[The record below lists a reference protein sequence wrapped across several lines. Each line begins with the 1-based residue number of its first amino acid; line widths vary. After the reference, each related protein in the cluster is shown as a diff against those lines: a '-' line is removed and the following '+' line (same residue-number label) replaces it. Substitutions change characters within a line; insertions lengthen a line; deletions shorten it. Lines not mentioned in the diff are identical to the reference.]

1 MPENNAK
8 TSVKTGPN
16 RQMLR
21 RTLFLMAVC
30 GIAAFLILLGRLYK
44 LQIADHEYYEKLAIS
59 QQLREAPTAAARG
72 KIYDTNM
79 NILAVSATVDN
90 VYVSPAEIEM
100 YGEDRALI
108 ASGLADI
115 LGLDPLYMGNEGK
128 MIAVVPAE
136 EAEKALEIMRSTVH
150 GRDAAIIGYADEGS
164 GAYIRTR
171 LGAVRRFDVLYGE
184 GLPRIC

>member
-72 KIYDTNM
+72 KISARMIRRITFSGG
-79 NILAVSATVDN
+79 NIRPN
-90 VYVSPAEIEM
+90 
-100 YGEDRALI
+100 
-108 ASGLADI
+108 
-115 LGLDPLYMGNEGK
+115 
-128 MIAVVPAE
+128 
-136 EAEKALEIMRSTVH
+136 
-150 GRDAAIIGYADEGS
+150 
-164 GAYIRTR
+164 
-171 LGAVRRFDVLYGE
+171 AVRKLSSRFFARTDSEIL
-184 GLPRIC
+184 RK

>member
-115 LGLDPLYMGNEGK
+115 LGLDYNDVYEKTGQTGSWYVTVKRKVEGGGRGEDTRVQIRK
-128 MIAVVPAE
+128 QSSRCPAGDRH
-136 EAEKALEIMRSTVH
+136 KALLSEFLPCMSP
-150 GRDAAIIGYADEGS
+150 Y
-164 GAYIRTR
+164 R
-171 LGAVRRFDVLYGE
+171 LRRYG
-184 GLPRIC
+184 

>member
-115 LGLDPLYMGNEGK
+115 LGLDYNDVYEKTGQTGSWYVTVKRKVEAEDADAAK
-128 MIAVVPAE
+128 SHAEAIAAVV
-136 EAEKALEIMRSTVH
+136 EAEI
-150 GRDAAIIGYADEGS
+150 
-164 GAYIRTR
+164 
-171 LGAVRRFDVLYGE
+171 
-184 GLPRIC
+184 

>member
-100 YGEDRALI
+100 YRARTGRL
-108 ASGLADI
+108 SRRGLQI
-115 LGLDPLYMGNEGK
+115 YSVWIIMTCTKRPGR
-128 MIAVVPAE
+128 PA
-136 EAEKALEIMRSTVH
+136 H
-150 GRDAAIIGYADEGS
+150 GM
-164 GAYIRTR
+164 
-171 LGAVRRFDVLYGE
+171 
-184 GLPRIC
+184 